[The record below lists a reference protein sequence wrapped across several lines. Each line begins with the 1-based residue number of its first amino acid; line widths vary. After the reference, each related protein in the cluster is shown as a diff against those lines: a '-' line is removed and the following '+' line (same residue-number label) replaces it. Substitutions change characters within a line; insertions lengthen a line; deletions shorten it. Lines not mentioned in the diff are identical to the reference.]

1 MALKLYGTPTSTC
14 AARVMTVL
22 NEKLVDFELRPVDL
36 FAGEHRKP
44 DFLSKNPFGYV
55 PVLEDGDLT
64 LFAYLSE
71 KYKDRGYDLIRHGNP
86 REAAFTK
93 MWMEV
98 EAHHFNPT
106 VHPII
111 FETFVAPIFG
121 DGRPS
126 DQSIIKANV
135 DKLGKVLDI
144 YESRLSTTKYLAGD
158 FFSLADMHHL
168 PYTHY
173 LMQTTFSKLVTSRP
187 HLKAWWE
194 DTSLRPS
201 FKKVS
206 PGMNFPTPN

>member
-1 MALKLYGTPTSTC
+1 MALKLYGQPMSTC

-22 NEKLVDFELRPVDL
+22 NEKLVDFELHPVDL

-64 LFAYLSE
+64 LFESQAITTYLSE
-71 KYKDRGYDLIRHGNP
+71 KYKDRRCDLIRHDNP

-93 MWMEV
+93 MWLEA
-98 EAHHFNPT
+98 EAHHFNPAIHSIT
-106 VHPII
+106 
-111 FETFVAPIFG
+111 FKTFVAPIFG

-126 DQSIIKANV
+126 DQSIINANV

-158 FFSLADMHHL
+158 FFSLAYLHHL

-173 LMQTTFSKLVTSRP
+173 LMQTTFSKLVTSRL
-187 HLKAWWE
+187 HLKAW
-194 DTSLRPS
+194 
-201 FKKVS
+201 
-206 PGMNFPTPN
+206 